1 MTAYDVI
8 KSVNTFIA
16 VLLLAM
22 TPSMCQHTDS
32 VGSHLLILHSDCE
45 IPHNTII

>member
-1 MTAYDVI
+1 MTASNVI
-8 KSVNTFIA
+8 KGVNTFIA

-32 VGSHLLILHSDCE
+32 VGSHLLILHSDSE
-45 IPHNTII
+45 ISHNTII